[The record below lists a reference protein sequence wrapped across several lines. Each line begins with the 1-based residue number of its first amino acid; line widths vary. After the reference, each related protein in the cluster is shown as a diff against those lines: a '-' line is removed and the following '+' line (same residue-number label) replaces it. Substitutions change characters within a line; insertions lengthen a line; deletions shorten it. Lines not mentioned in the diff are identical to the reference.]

1 MWPVESGEPGHCHE
15 DSFIEQSMVLTLTA
29 DFYSAYEMQ
38 TEPKQFH
45 HDVSFID
52 TGSIGL
58 LIYRTPREQAQ
69 TQID

>member
-1 MWPVESGEPGHCHE
+1 MIAVTINE
-15 DSFIEQSMVLTLTA
+15 DSFIERSIVLTLTA

-38 TEPKQFH
+38 MERKQIH

-52 TGSIGL
+52 TGLIGL
-58 LIYRTPREQAQ
+58 LIYRSPRKRAQ